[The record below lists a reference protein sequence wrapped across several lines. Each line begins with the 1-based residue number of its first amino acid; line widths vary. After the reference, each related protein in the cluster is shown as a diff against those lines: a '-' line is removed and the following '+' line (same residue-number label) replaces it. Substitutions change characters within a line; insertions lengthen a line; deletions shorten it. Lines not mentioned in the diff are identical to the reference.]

1 MMISRIT
8 ALLIALV
15 ALIAAFACIPA
26 MAQDAAALPDF
37 SALVEGINPMQP
49 DAGDFLDTDT
59 TALAKKANELY
70 QAGSYEEAAKYYL
83 ALLRFNISDGGAIYG
98 LACCYGLMGDGAL
111 AAKYLK
117 RAAKAGM
124 TDVDWVKNDPDFE
137 KVRET
142 PEFAEALAAME
153 SEIAKK
159 NADTGA
165 VMQVSSVGYYPCRV
179 FLPPGFNA
187 DEEHALILGLHG
199 YGDNPDNFIKL
210 HKRMGGAD
218 LIFASLQAQYPFLD
232 GKDIGYSWYS
242 DFGVKG
248 DDAVNTFNASRT
260 AAVGHVAS
268 AIAALKAKYKVDKVY
283 LLGFSQGCAMAYY
296 AGFAHPELVSG
307 IICFGG
313 WLDSEFIT
321 PEMRAGAKGLRVFI
335 AHGEKDPVIEFKS
348 GVDAR
353 DLLTAEGFDVTFAA
367 FDGEHAVPEAPL
379 KQAIAWVLGK
389 T

>member
-1 MMISRIT
+1 MMMISRIT
-8 ALLIALV
+8 ALLIALA
-15 ALIAAFACIPA
+15 ALIAAFACYPA
-26 MAQDAAALPDF
+26 VAQEAAAPPDF

-59 TALAKKANELY
+59 SALLKKANELY
-70 QAGSYEEAAKYYL
+70 LGGNFEDAAKYLL
-83 ALLRFNISDGGAIYG
+83 ALLRLNISDSEAIYH
-98 LACCYGLMGDGAL
+98 LASCYGHMGNGPL

-124 TDVDWVKNDPDFE
+124 TDIGWLMYDPDFAN
-137 KVRET
+137 VLST
-142 PEFAEALAAME
+142 PEFAEALTAME
-153 SEIAKK
+153 GEYKAKQAELGEFVAVRSE
-159 NADTGA
+159 
-165 VMQVSSVGYYPCRV
+165 GYYSCRV
-179 FLPPGFNA
+179 FLPPGFNV
-187 DEEHALILGLHG
+187 DEEHTLILGLHG

-232 GKDIGYSWYS
+232 GKDIGYSWLIGNEGEPELY
-242 DFGVKG
+242 G
-248 DDAVNTFNASRT
+248 NTRT

-313 WLDSEFIT
+313 WLDTEFIT

-379 KQAIAWVLGK
+379 KQAVAWVLGQA
-389 T
+389 